1 MEQTETITGYRKI
14 NLFEHL
20 QFISGNFASNLS
32 MDYRTGNIYKL
43 QNNID
48 YMYFFPNCNM
58 CLNHI
63 NDISKK
69 YIVKCQIPLELV
81 EHGKAYYK
89 TLLLPE
95 FRVLRESFRKE
106 FIEQIVRESDVP
118 SSWLNDEEYNMI
130 KEKSETYFDR
140 FPFLEEEAWAKSM
153 HLDKLDMLLPNE
165 RIIMPYGRLS
175 LEYLARG
182 MYNYG
187 VENVKDL
194 FAPDQP
200 ELLKIDVLRAISDL
214 VAFCDDGFNVEFDIF
229 NNEGLEFAQMLI
241 YCAQHQTENYS
252 LLKYCKV
259 HGIDNSEI
267 KRVLK

>member
-1 MEQTETITGYRKI
+1 M
-14 NLFEHL
+14 
-20 QFISGNFASNLS
+20 
-32 MDYRTGNIYKL
+32 
-43 QNNID
+43 
-48 YMYFFPNCNM
+48 
-58 CLNHI
+58 
-63 NDISKK
+63 
-69 YIVKCQIPLELV
+69 
-81 EHGKAYYK
+81 
-89 TLLLPE
+89 PE
-95 FRVLRESFRKE
+95 FRVLRESFRKG

-130 KEKSETYFDR
+130 KEKSETYFNR

-153 HLDKLDMLLPNE
+153 QLDKLDMLLPNE

-175 LEYLARG
+175 LEYA
-182 MYNYG
+182 

-241 YCAQHQTENYS
+241 YCAQHQAENYS

-267 KRVLK
+267 KGVLK